1 MLNKAN
7 LLACLQSTES
17 DQDYL
22 YKFTATVTQLSDG
35 KYDCRVQNGTYLVLV
50 QSSATVTMIV
60 LPDSASNWITLVNE
74 TTGESWYAM
83 FLSNATYMA
92 CDLAMTQAFVV
103 LNGDDLGKTYTFVIY
118 DGVVEF

>member
-22 YKFTATVTQLSDG
+22 YKFTATVTQISDG
-35 KYDCRVQNGTYLVLV
+35 KYDCREQNENGVLV
-50 QSSATVTMIV
+50 QSDATVTMIV
-60 LPDSASNWITLVNE
+60 LPASASNWITLVNE

-83 FLSNATYMA
+83 FISKGTYMA